1 MPKNI
6 TLFALILI
14 VGLLSVFVGCGTDGV
29 NTETDEGT
37 LGSTTPPQ
45 TAAAT
50 TAAISSVPTEAPSV
64 APMPSTTYSDEWLSF
79 FDPLKLL
86 ASVPVETRNQ
96 IIETFVDCY
105 NVPQPDASGLY
116 LRVMAITEHGYA
128 VFVDGMMHLD
138 WITSE
143 VVGGLK
149 FTYGSS
155 QKMHFFADGKIY
167 TLTDA
172 YAEGAL
178 GDEAL
183 KVIYDNYYT
192 AYPHFA
198 DETRNRKLPQAE
210 TCGSVCIW
218 IGFIGISGC
227 CCPDTAPIVDI
238 QGFQSAGKYKR
249 IHS

>member
-1 MPKNI
+1 MRKNI
-6 TLFALILI
+6 TLFALIVI
-14 VGLLSVFVGCGTDGV
+14 VGLLSAFVGCGTDGV
-29 NTETDEGT
+29 NTETDEGAQ
-37 LGSTTPPQ
+37 GSINPPK
-45 TAAAT
+45 TAAAP
-50 TAAISSVPTEAPSV
+50 TAATSSVPTEAP
-64 APMPSTTYSDEWLSF
+64 MPSMTYSDEWLSF

-96 IIETFVDCY
+96 IIAAFVDRY

-116 LRVMAITEHGYA
+116 LRVMAITEDGYA

-167 TLTDA
+167 TMTDA

-198 DETRNRKLPQAE
+198 DETTN
-210 TCGSVCIW
+210 
-218 IGFIGISGC
+218 
-227 CCPDTAPIVDI
+227 
-238 QGFQSAGKYKR
+238 
-249 IHS
+249 